1 MAEPRAADD
10 ELLSIQEVAA
20 RLQIAESTAWLI
32 VKRRSLPR
40 YRLPGRGKTVFFRWS
55 DVEEAYNT
63 PIPVE
68 KATKKADPLAA

>member
-1 MAEPRAADD
+1 MAEPKVDGE

-40 YRLPGRGKTVFFRWS
+40 FRLPGRGKTVFFRWS
-55 DVEEAYNT
+55 DVEQAYNT

-68 KATKKADPLAA
+68 KAAKKADPLAA

>member
-1 MAEPRAADD
+1 MAEPKVDGE

-40 YRLPGRGKTVFFRWS
+40 FRLPGRGKTVYFRWA

-63 PIPVE
+63 PIPVGGD
-68 KATKKADPLAA
+68 AKKADPLAA